1 VDDITSLPG
10 FEEGWFTVQ
19 DPSAGIVGL
28 LAAPQSEEIVIDL
41 CAAPGGKA
49 LHLAELAES
58 GKVVAV
64 DLNPPRLKWVAEAA
78 ARLRSSVNLVIAD
91 SCTFAAAPADL
102 IVVDVLCSGLGALSR
117 RSDLRWRRR
126 QKDIT
131 DMAELQKEILTN
143 AADLVKPGGRLIYS
157 TCTIEPEENDKVVEW
172 FLEHHQE
179 FRLEPARGYVHKSFC
194 DERGYIR
201 TWPHR
206 HNMDGSFAA
215 RLVKN

>member
-1 VDDITSLPG
+1 
-10 FEEGWFTVQ
+10 
-19 DPSAGIVGL
+19 
-28 LAAPQSEEIVIDL
+28 
-41 CAAPGGKA
+41 
-49 LHLAELAES
+49 LHLAELAER

-64 DLNPPRLKWVAEAA
+64 DLNPQRLRLVNEGV
-78 ARLRSSVNLVIAD
+78 ARLRCRVYSVLAD
-91 SCTFAAAPADL
+91 SRTFAAKSANLVLVDAP
-102 IVVDVLCSGLGALSR
+102 CSGLGVVSR

-143 AADLVKPGGRLIYS
+143 AADLVRPGGRLIYS

-215 RLVKN
+215 RLLKN